1 MLPSL
6 CVLRSTFYL
15 TLFLKWGINE
25 NTEDEFDLD
34 NSNPCFPQN

>member
-6 CVLRSTFYL
+6 HVLQYNFYL
-15 TLFLKWGINE
+15 TLFLKWGVNE

-34 NSNPCFPQN
+34 NSNPCFLQD